1 MKFEIEGIK
10 SFANGKIRVFS
21 VLADGQ
27 PYLLLRD
34 LADTIGIRRNHA
46 SAIFSKHVK
55 LFSEKT
61 DFADMLKPDIV
72 PQLLVCGA
80 YSDQSVK
87 DSRRIIALSESGA
100 LKFMGLRKPNP
111 EKRAAEQ
118 AIFAKLLSGYFH
130 FEKAAEKAAANANK
144 HESQKETPQSPL
156 RIERQPQAERQPQTE
171 RRLRAERPLRNP
183 QRRLGGTVTAD
194 VLTEDLLARVYEKL
208 ESVAHCVLRRRLSNL
223 MGDLIAEGANPEDV
237 GKLTK
242 IDVIERDSKLKRLF
256 YYLVVEELSQRAE
269 KAEKAEKTRDLQ
281 KSA

>member
-1 MKFEIEGIK
+1 MKIEIKGIK

-46 SAIFSKHVK
+46 SAIFSEHAK

-61 DFADMLKPDIV
+61 DFVDMLKPDIV

-80 YSDQSVK
+80 YSNQSVK

-100 LKFMGLRKPNP
+100 LKFMGLRKPNR
-111 EKRAAEQ
+111 EKKAAEQ
-118 AIFAKLLSGYFH
+118 SAFAKLLSGYFH
-130 FEKAAEKAAANANK
+130 PEKPEEKAPVKTDAN
-144 HESQKETPQSPL
+144 ESKKESSPYPL
-156 RIERQPQAERQPQTE
+156 RAE
-171 RRLRAERPLRNP
+171 RRLRTP
-183 QRRLGGTVTAD
+183 QSQFKGPITAD
-194 VLTEDLLARVYEKL
+194 VLTEDLLARVYDKL
-208 ESVAHCVLRRRLSNL
+208 ESAAHCVLRRRLSNF
-223 MGDLIAEGANPEDV
+223 MGDLIAEGANPDDV

-242 IDVIERDSKLKRLF
+242 IDVIERDPKLKRLF
-256 YYLVVEELSQRAE
+256 YYLVVEELSMRAE
-269 KAEKAEKTRDLQ
+269 QTVKTRNLQ